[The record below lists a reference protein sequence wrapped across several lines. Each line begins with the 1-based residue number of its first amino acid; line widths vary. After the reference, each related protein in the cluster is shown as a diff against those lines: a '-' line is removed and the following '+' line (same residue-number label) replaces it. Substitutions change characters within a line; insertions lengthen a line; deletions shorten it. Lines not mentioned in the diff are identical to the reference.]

1 MSSTSKSNQQK
12 AKKSKL
18 TANLVH
24 LWEVEE
30 QTRNWLELPSDIMTD
45 ILFRIGVKDML
56 QSAQKVCTT
65 WRKICKDPSI
75 CRVLHLD
82 GSKRSFREPV
92 TITFQNAVDRSQGQL
107 IDLTMM
113 NYDDGQLITYVADRS
128 SQLRRLE
135 VAFCYGNLYESML
148 KCFKKFSL
156 LGELSLHNTVIS
168 ERIVEKLGRHCP
180 LLKILRG
187 NQKPDAYWDE
197 DWIEDQVAVAIG
209 ENLPGLTHLELI
221 GNNMSNYGLKEI
233 LDGCSHLELLDL
245 RGCFYIEL
253 KGAIR
258 KRCKKIKCLKMP
270 RESLEGCSYIYK
282 DFTLSDGS
290 YWSTESHF
298 DANGQLSS
306 SAVICRMNGNT
317 MPRHQLRC
325 LPSVGLLNCLV
336 SVLCKRKEG
345 LVIVPQVLV
354 KSRLMNIRIDE
365 SSFVV
370 LIKGLCR
377 FRKAKSAVGLL
388 CHMFEYGIE
397 IDRSCFSLVL
407 STLCRFRDN
416 VECGEVMGLVEEMR
430 KLGFCFDRMDYV
442 NVIRFLVI
450 CGKGLDALELLSEM
464 KRDGFM
470 PDVVCYTVVLD
481 GVISIGEYEC
491 AERLFDEM
499 LLCGLV
505 LILILIMVSLIFYAS
520 HKLVEVIE
528 PGLNVA
534 FFLAMKCL
542 PSVGLLNC
550 LVSVLCKRKEGLV
563 IVPQVLVKSRLMNIR
578 IDESSFVVLIK
589 GLCRFRKAKSAVG
602 LLCHMFEYGIEIDRS
617 CFSLVLSTLCRFRDN
632 VECGEVMGLVEEMRK
647 LGFCFDRMDYV
658 NVIRFLVI
666 CGKGMDALELL
677 SEMKRD
683 GFMPDVVCYTVVL
696 DGVISIG
703 EYECAERLFDEMLLC
718 GLVPD
723 INTYNVYVNGL
734 CKQKKFDNGIM
745 MLSCMEEIGCK
756 PNTITYNTILSA
768 IYESG
773 EIGLANDFLA
783 QVRRK
788 GVMLNSRTY
797 EIMICRMVDTDYISK
812 ALDLLEE
819 MVDKRLLPQSA
830 TFDDVLCKLCQK
842 GLVSKALNLLTEMLG
857 KNVIPGCRS
866 WKALLVE
873 LQIKHA
879 YMEIDFSDME
889 ITSA

>member
-1 MSSTSKSNQQK
+1 MRSFSSSSGNKYHNYYLRKRRKWPHPIYKQRWHQKLTQQHAMQNLKHQLLLKPNSQINPLTILINSFNLFNSDPSPNAYHFLIKTLMMKNSHHHHIDTLLTHIELNENFETPESLFYDLIEFYGEKNEFQK
-12 AKKSKL
+12 A
-18 TANLVH
+18 
-24 LWEVEE
+24 
-30 QTRNWLELPSDIMTD
+30 
-45 ILFRIGVKDML
+45 
-56 QSAQKVCTT
+56 
-65 WRKICKDPSI
+65 
-75 CRVLHLD
+75 
-82 GSKRSFREPV
+82 
-92 TITFQNAVDRSQGQL
+92 
-107 IDLTMM
+107 ID
-113 NYDDGQLITYVADRS
+113 V
-128 SQLRRLE
+128 
-135 VAFCYGNLYESML
+135 F
-148 KCFKKFSL
+148 FK
-156 LGELSLHNTVIS
+156 
-168 ERIVEKLGRHCP
+168 VEK
-180 LLKILRG
+180 
-187 NQKPDAYWDE
+187 
-197 DWIEDQVAVAIG
+197 
-209 ENLPGLTHLELI
+209 
-221 GNNMSNYGLKEI
+221 
-233 LDGCSHLELLDL
+233 
-245 RGCFYIEL
+245 F
-253 KGAIR
+253 
-258 KRCKKIKCLKMP
+258 
-270 RESLEGCSYIYK
+270 
-282 DFTLSDGS
+282 
-290 YWSTESHF
+290 
-298 DANGQLSS
+298 
-306 SAVICRMNGNT
+306 
-317 MPRHQLRC
+317 RC

-377 FRKAKSAVGLL
+377 FRKAKCAVGLL

-505 LILILIMVSLIFYAS
+505 
-520 HKLVEVIE
+520 
-528 PGLNVA
+528 
-534 FFLAMKCL
+534 
-542 PSVGLLNC
+542 
-550 LVSVLCKRKEGLV
+550 
-563 IVPQVLVKSRLMNIR
+563 
-578 IDESSFVVLIK
+578 
-589 GLCRFRKAKSAVG
+589 
-602 LLCHMFEYGIEIDRS
+602 
-617 CFSLVLSTLCRFRDN
+617 
-632 VECGEVMGLVEEMRK
+632 
-647 LGFCFDRMDYV
+647 
-658 NVIRFLVI
+658 
-666 CGKGMDALELL
+666 
-677 SEMKRD
+677 
-683 GFMPDVVCYTVVL
+683 
-696 DGVISIG
+696 
-703 EYECAERLFDEMLLC
+703 
-718 GLVPD
+718 PD
-723 INTYNVYVNGL
+723 ISTYNVYVNGL

-756 PNTITYNTILSA
+756 PNTVTYNTILSA

-788 GVMLNSRTY
+788 GIMLNSRTY

-830 TFDDVLCKLCQK
+830 TFDDILCKLCQK

-873 LQIKHA
+873 LQIKHD
-879 YMEIDFSDME
+879 YKEIDFSDME
-889 ITSA
+889 ITST